1 MIDDTNNGN
10 FLVIIELL
18 SRYDPILQDHV
29 SKVREAQ
36 KDGKRLQAHYLSYSS
51 QNEFIQLCAE
61 KVKDCILN
69 ERDQAKYYSIMV
81 DATPDMSHTEQ
92 STFILR
98 YLTYDECGKYQ
109 IQERF
114 FSFIDDSKKTGTD
127 LSEMILKSLSDS
139 HIPFEECRGLRDM
152 TMIGT
157 CQVSTMECRAILN
170 ERTLSLLVLTLW
182 LPSDAA
188 VCCKE
193 VVTFFGVVHTD
204 SFTLW

>member
-1 MIDDTNNGN
+1 MEANSKTNLGCCSLLTLGEQGFSFQGESIMIGDTNNGN
-10 FLVIIELL
+10 FLALIELL

-69 ERDQAKYYSIMV
+69 ERDQAKYYSIMF

-98 YLTYDECGKYQ
+98 
-109 IQERF
+109 
-114 FSFIDDSKKTGTD
+114 
-127 LSEMILKSLSDS
+127 
-139 HIPFEECRGLRDM
+139 
-152 TMIGT
+152 
-157 CQVSTMECRAILN
+157 
-170 ERTLSLLVLTLW
+170 
-182 LPSDAA
+182 
-188 VCCKE
+188 
-193 VVTFFGVVHTD
+193 
-204 SFTLW
+204 